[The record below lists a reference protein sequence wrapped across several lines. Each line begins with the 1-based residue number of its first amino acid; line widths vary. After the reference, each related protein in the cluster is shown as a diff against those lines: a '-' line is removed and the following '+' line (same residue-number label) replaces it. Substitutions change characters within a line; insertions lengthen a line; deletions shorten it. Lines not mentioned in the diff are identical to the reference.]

1 MNVIIDGVEYR
12 PVHSAETQHG
22 AIKSLAAQMTH
33 GRQHKHW
40 TIAQAAEQTG
50 VKPHVISRAECG
62 DLTLKQAVTLA
73 DAYGIPLEQIA
84 RAVRRMRA

>member
-1 MNVIIDGVEYR
+1 MEVSIDGVLYA

-22 AIKSLAAQMTH
+22 AIKSLAAQMAH
-33 GRQHKHW
+33 GRKHKHW
-40 TIAQAAEQTG
+40 TIAEAAEQAG

-73 DAYGIPLEQIA
+73 DAYGIPMEQIA
-84 RAVRRMRA
+84 RAVRGMRP